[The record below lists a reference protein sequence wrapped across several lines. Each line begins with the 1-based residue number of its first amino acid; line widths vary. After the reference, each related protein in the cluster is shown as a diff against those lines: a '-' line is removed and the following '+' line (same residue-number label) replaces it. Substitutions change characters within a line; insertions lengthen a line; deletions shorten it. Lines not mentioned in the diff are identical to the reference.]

1 MRAIALTLLAAFLL
15 SGCAAAPP
23 LTTLAQGN
31 AGNIPFSSVTL
42 PGTLWEPLMPGLSA
56 GKSVAVNGTLALPSG
71 SGRVP
76 AVVLTHGC
84 SGVTPAQ
91 TGWADQLNQMGIA
104 TLVLDGFTGRGIQE
118 ICTGRFTVN
127 TASLI
132 VDAYRA
138 RDLLATH
145 PRNDPS
151 RIALMGFSFGGRTA
165 VWASLTRFQQLYGAA
180 PQPFTAYLVFYP
192 TSCYITLAH
201 EEQVS
206 GPIRTF
212 HGDADDWTPI
222 VPCRQYVERMRR
234 AGRDVALFE
243 YPGAHHGFDNP
254 RLPALLSWPEAI
266 SPRNCAFVEREG
278 KILDPTTGRV
288 AGVGS
293 SCFSRGIH
301 AGYSAEAHR
310 RAVQDVRT
318 FLAAV
323 FRLN

>member
-1 MRAIALTLLAAFLL
+1 VRAIALTLLAAFLL

-31 AGNIPFSSVTL
+31 AGNIPFSSVTF
-42 PGTLWEPLMPGLSA
+42 PGSLWEPLTPPLSA
-56 GKSVAVNGTLALPSG
+56 GTPVVINGTLALPPG
-71 SGRVP
+71 TGHVP

-84 SGVTPAQ
+84 SGVTLAE
-91 TGWADQLNQMGIA
+91 TGWADQLNKIGIG
-104 TLVLDGFTGRGIQE
+104 TLVLDGFTPRGIQE

-132 VDAYRA
+132 VDTYRA

-145 PRNDPS
+145 PRIDPS

-180 PQPFTAYLVFYP
+180 PQPFAATLVFYP
-192 TSCYITLAH
+192 TSCYLTMAD

-206 GPIRTF
+206 GPIRIL
-212 HGDADDWTPI
+212 HGDADDWTPV

-243 YPGAHHGFDNP
+243 YSGAHHGFDNP
-254 RLPALLSWPEAI
+254 QLRAMVSWPEAI
-266 SPRNCAFVEREG
+266 SPRNCAFVERDG
-278 KILDPTTGRV
+278 KIVDPATGRV
-288 AGVGS
+288 AGLGS
-293 SCFSRGIH
+293 SCFSKGIH
-301 AGYSAEAHR
+301 VGYNAEAHR